1 MNTLILA
8 VVLLFGAP
16 SPVPQPVIVV
26 DACYRQM
33 VWTINRI
40 MDLED
45 DGLITAEERQLLVR
59 KAMEEYVACSTKVAR
74 PPYAERR
81 GPD

>member
-1 MNTLILA
+1 MHTFLLS

-16 SPVPQPVIVV
+16 SPVPEPVIVV

-45 DGLITAEERQLLVR
+45 DGLITEDQRQALVR
-59 KAMEEYVACSTKVAR
+59 KALEDYANCATKAAR